1 MSDLQCYA
9 YNSQMT
15 YVGFAG
21 VATNLREQKVDA
33 KRRILIF

>member
-1 MSDLQCYA
+1 
-9 YNSQMT
+9 MT

-33 KRRILIF
+33 KGRILIFQVCPNLVN